1 MNKKPL
7 PLLPS
12 VPPYIASIA
21 SNQVHIDI
29 HAGGDSVLLQRL
41 ITYPEMA
48 YVWTEIGKFENHSD
62 VAHSFFVKTSMVRV
76 RWLKLS
82 HTPKSH
88 LEENIRTISDTA
100 NKLANQLDAFSRDL
114 ELAVTD
120 VPTLTNLI
128 EQHIET
134 TSGLPDEE
142 RGHLLDLIWDANF
155 YQDRPDPYLPT
166 LPEVLRLLAE
176 RLKLP
181 FGTHEYGLRP
191 TKVRAITAE
200 RTYAVR
206 VLSDFFLT
214 LCQSPRFD
222 LVAPTV
228 TTLLDLAD
236 DPLTI
241 EHAQKLV

>member
-1 MNKKPL
+1 MNKKPPT
-7 PLLPS
+7 PLTS
-12 VPPYIASIA
+12 VPPHIASIA

-48 YVWTEIGKFENHSD
+48 YVWTEIGKFENNSD
-62 VAHSFFVKTSMVRV
+62 VAHSFFVTTSMIRV
-76 RWLKLS
+76 RWLRLS

-88 LEENIRTISDTA
+88 LEENIRTISDIA
-100 NKLANQLDAFSRDL
+100 KKLANQLDAFSRDI
-114 ELAVTD
+114 ELAVTN

-142 RGHLLDLIWDANF
+142 RGHLLELIWDANY
-155 YQDRPDPYLPT
+155 YQDCPDSYLPS

-176 RLKLP
+176 RLKPP
-181 FGTHEYGLRP
+181 FGTYEYGLRP

-206 VLSDFFLT
+206 VLSGFFRT
-214 LCQSPRFD
+214 LCQSSRLD

-236 DPLTI
+236 DC
-241 EHAQKLV
+241 